1 MIGRA
6 KDFWSGMLFL
16 VFGLGVL
23 ALARSYPFGT
33 TTRMGPGFLPQV
45 LAALLACLG
54 LLIAVRSCVARRRD
68 EIAGFAWKPLLL
80 VLAATVLYGLLIKE
94 AGFVAV
100 TFACVLLCARAS
112 RHGSLLARL
121 WLAAGTTL
129 CCALIFVTGLGL
141 PLPLLGSW
149 FG

>member
-1 MIGRA
+1 MMVRT

-16 VFGLGVL
+16 AFGLGIL
-23 ALARSYPFGT
+23 TLARNYPFGS

-54 LLIAVRSCVARRRD
+54 LLIAVRSCVARRRE

-80 VLAATVLYGLLIKE
+80 VLAAIVLYGLLVRP

-100 TFACVLLCARAS
+100 TFASVLLCARAS
-112 RHGSLLARL
+112 RHGSLTARL